1 MVKVT
6 LKDGSVIEVA
16 KGTSYAEIAKSLS
29 GKLYK
34 EATTAK
40 VNGEYCD
47 LRDTLEADA
56 AVEFLTFDDK
66 DGKKTFWHTSS
77 HILAQAVLKFI
88 PDAKLTIGPAID
100 NGFYYDIDT
109 EVAIDDEMIEK
120 LEKEMKEIAKKD
132 LAISRFE
139 LSKEEALARY

>member
-6 LKDGSVIEVA
+6 LKDGSVKEFA

-29 GKLYK
+29 SKLYK
-34 EATTAK
+34 EVTTAK

-47 LRDTLEADA
+47 LRDTAEEDV

-120 LEKEMKEIAKKD
+120 LEK
-132 LAISRFE
+132 
-139 LSKEEALARY
+139 